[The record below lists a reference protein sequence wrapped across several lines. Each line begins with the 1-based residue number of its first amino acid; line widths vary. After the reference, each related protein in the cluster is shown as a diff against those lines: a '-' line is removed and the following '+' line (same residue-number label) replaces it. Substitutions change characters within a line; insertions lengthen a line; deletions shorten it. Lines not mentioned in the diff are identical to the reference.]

1 MYCARVCASR
11 VWAFSWPGGAA
22 DACFPAAVRYVADA
36 VARLCCGVSVAC
48 VWVQCCT
55 IAVLCLVLD
64 PPTHRLAHRLGAGR
78 PGKEAGAWS
87 SLVSTHSRQTG
98 QARQARHNRHRLD
111 PGKAAFPIPDIKTII
126 CAVHLLSI
134 SSIYLPIPIPIP
146 SQPMQA
152 ASFPTHTPPSRFLS
166 ILTSTLPA
174 ATPLL
179 SPPLLTY
186 FTCLCLPPLPRPTN
200 QP

>member
-11 VWAFSWPGGAA
+11 VWAFSRPGGAA
-22 DACFPAAVRYVADA
+22 DAASLLRYGTL
-36 VARLCCGVSVAC
+36 RLRLRGCGGVSVAC

-98 QARQARHNRHRLD
+98 KTSQTQQTQARL
-111 PGKAAFPIPDIKTII
+111 GKAAFPIPDIKTII

-152 ASFPTHTPPSRFLS
+152 ASFPTHTPPARFLS

-186 FTCLCLPPLPRPTN
+186 FTCLACLLLHIPQTSRD
-200 QP
+200 